1 MKISIREAAAQKIDR
16 IRQPHWA
23 NPLDHLKIDVLEDGT
38 IGPWMHLYAP
48 INATAHGHD
57 PVDLLWPMLKVDLDA
72 QLYEP
77 YTGPVPK

>member
-48 INATAHGHD
+48 SNGVN
-57 PVDLLWPMLKVDLDA
+57 PVDLLWPMLKIDLDV
-72 QLYEP
+72 QIYEP